1 MLVSNQLVNNHIG
14 SASASKQGH
23 STGQTSISQA
33 LDSKENGLPIVRGF
47 GSLLSPKSTSD
58 KDATPAS
65 LLDEALVENEITDGA
80 LLTQYVTPPAQSFG
94 SAGASNAALDAEALS
109 KSTSPM
115 LAQLSGSQRS
125 FGEVNP
131 QLTNSPAQSTA
142 KEAALPT
149 GLLQTSATQT
159 ELSGKSLATDIANL
173 LSANQTQNGAAALP
187 TGSQAGAPSVNP
199 TTTVNTAAATTEWAP
214 VRIDPQAGK
223 WGEQMLQVLNDRVTL
238 QAQQNLQEARI
249 RLDPPDLGKLDL
261 MVRVE
266 GDKLSVQLNANVAAT
281 REALVQ
287 VSERLR
293 AELQNQSL
301 MHVDVQIGGGDK
313 QESNGQPAPEQSST
327 IFANERHES
336 GSNNATAFS
345 TDEHW
350 LSTQV

>member
-1 MLVSNQLVNNHIG
+1 MLVTNQIG
-14 SASASKQGH
+14 STSASKQGQ
-23 STGQTSISQA
+23 STGQASISQA
-33 LDSKENGLPIVRGF
+33 LDNNQTSAPTGRGF
-47 GSLLSPKSTSD
+47 GSLIPPKSTS
-58 KDATPAS
+58 KNEAEAAS
-65 LLDEALVENEITDGA
+65 LLDKTQAQSEATEANTDAGDAA
-80 LLTQYVTPPAQSFG
+80 LLAQYITSPAQPFG
-94 SAGASNAALDAEALS
+94 SAGASNTALDAEALT
-109 KSTSPM
+109 KSTSPV
-115 LAQLSGSQRS
+115 LAQLSELHPHLANGASQ
-125 FGEVNP
+125 NM
-131 QLTNSPAQSTA
+131 A
-142 KEAALPT
+142 KETRFST
-149 GLLQTSATQT
+149 GLLQTVATQT
-159 ELSGKSLATDIANL
+159 ELGGKSLATDIANL
-173 LSANQTQNGAAALP
+173 LSANQTQNGATALP

-199 TTTVNTAAATTEWAP
+199 TTTINTAVATTEWAP

-313 QESNGQPAPEQSST
+313 QESNDQPNREQSST